1 LAGGCGSE
9 VYQVKTVSIFEG
21 RGVYISPEVL
31 DVDLPENADIK
42 AVTLTIRTGDLHGPG
57 HAAVNGF
64 VETRTF
70 DNEQWSVLGSVQ
82 AGDYQEQAV
91 SVPVSSDRE
100 LVRWRVELSYTH
112 GPAYVRFDT
121 EEK

>member
-1 LAGGCGSE
+1 M
-9 VYQVKTVSIFEG
+9 TVSIFEG

-31 DVDLPENADIK
+31 DVDLPENVSIK
-42 AVTLTIRTGDLHGPG
+42 AVSLTIRTGDLHGPD
-57 HAAVNGF
+57 HASVNGF
-64 VETRTF
+64 IEARTW
-70 DNEQWSVLGSVQ
+70 DREQWSVLASVQ
-82 AGDYQEQAV
+82 VGDYQEQAV

-121 EEK
+121 EEN